1 MTDKEKQYLIDGLL
15 EYMDDYRYQID
26 AKEKAYALADKR
38 LVLLKA
44 ANKDRVQ
51 QGSRCSHCKKLPK
64 VISIWHGDYK
74 FKDVHTDDCELAE
87 AIAEE

>member
-38 LVLLKA
+38 LVMLKRCEENMERCPVCLQLLIPVGEH
-44 ANKDRVQ
+44 D
-51 QGSRCSHCKKLPK
+51 G
-64 VISIWHGDYK
+64 
-74 FKDVHTDDCELAE
+74 FCELAE